1 MKAQAEDQTEQL
13 YMLQKELE
21 QAKAQMVRAYTYGLN
36 ISYWISLPIVYF
48 IPEYPY

>member
-21 QAKAQMVRAYTYGLN
+21 QAKAQMVRAYPYGLN
-36 ISYWISLPIVYF
+36 VFYWISILA
-48 IPEYPY
+48 